1 MIMKNHVLPF
11 LFALAV
17 SVSALAQHNVSV
29 QNFSFTPATLTINA
43 GESVTWTNNGGL
55 HNVNGATATFPNNP
69 AGFGNGAASGSNWT
83 YTFTFNTPGVYQYR
97 CDIHPA
103 MMQGTIT
110 VEAANPSPALLLTG
124 VFDGPLTGGTPK
136 GFELYALEDIADLS
150 AYGLG
155 SANNGQGS
163 NGQEYTF
170 PAVSASAG
178 DFIYVTNDSAAF
190 VAFFGIQPDFND
202 GGMASNVNGDD
213 AVELFF
219 NGEVIDVFGDINV
232 DGTGQPWE
240 YLDGWAYRVSG
251 TGPDGNTFVLSH
263 WYFSGIDIFDNTT
276 TNDQAA
282 QPFPLGTYSL
292 MQPEFVIAAD
302 DNAMGQ
308 INQSLT
314 INALGNDLLPGTL
327 VTFAIVDAPAN
338 GTASINSANNTITYI
353 PEQDFCGDDSF
364 TYRVCNQTSC
374 DTATVNINI
383 ECATMFPAYDIATVR
398 TVNADG
404 VADSLNVV
412 CQLQGVVHGV
422 DLRGG
427 AGVQFTIIDNT
438 GGIGV
443 FSNTLDTYTVTEGDE
458 VIVRGAIAQ
467 FNGLTQITA
476 DEIVLLSGG
485 NALQAPSIVTALN
498 EGTESNLIRIL
509 NLSIVDPG
517 QWLNTGPGFTVDV
530 TNNVDTFAL
539 RIDNDVDIYG
549 TPAPTGSFNLTGIGG
564 QFDSSAPFTEGYQIL
579 PRYIEDIDLITSVK
593 ENPLAGKIKT
603 LPNPTDGLVTVES
616 EVELDEIVVS
626 DGLGEVLLRLSQPA
640 LRRQLDLSGLAAGI
654 YQLTFRS
661 GTDQYTTRIV
671 VK

>member
-219 NGEVIDVFGDINV
+219 NGEVIDLFGDINV

-263 WYFSGIDIFDNTT
+263 WYFSGIDILDNTNA
-276 TNDQAA
+276 NDQAA
-282 QPFPLGTYSL
+282 QPIPLGTYSL
-292 MQPEFVIAAD
+292 MQPEFEIAAD